1 MVINF
6 YNHSCFKAQSG
17 DIIIAFDPPSKESKF
32 KAPRFQ
38 ADIILISH
46 NNLNHNGRDALN
58 LKQESER
65 YVLDLPGEY
74 EIKDILIKGI
84 QSRIENEN
92 ENLVNTIF
100 TLDIEDM
107 RICHMGDFAENT
119 LRPEIKEALG
129 KIDILFFPVGGDF
142 LEVSHGAAIVNEIE
156 PAIVIPMHYDAS
168 EKNNEKLQEFLKEFS
183 DDQIERVEKLTVKK
197 KDINEENLK
206 VAVLESNL

>member
-17 DIIIAFDPPSKESKF
+17 DIIIVFDPPSKDSKF

-38 ADIILISH
+38 TDIILISH

-84 QSRIENEN
+84 QSQIEN

-119 LRPEIKEALG
+119 LRPEVKETFG

-142 LEVSHGAAIVNEIE
+142 LEAKQGAAIVNEIE

-168 EKNNEKLQEFLKEFS
+168 EKNNKKLQEFLKEFS
-183 DDQIERVEKLTVKK
+183 DDQIEHIDKLTVKK

>member
-46 NNLNHNGRDALN
+46 NNLNHNGRDVLN
-58 LKQESER
+58 LKEENEK

-84 QSRIENEN
+84 QSRLGN
-92 ENLVNTIF
+92 ENLINTIF
-100 TLDIEDM
+100 VLDIEDM
-107 RICHMGDFAENT
+107 RVCHMGDFSEAH
-119 LRPEIKEALG
+119 LAPEIKEALG
-129 KIDILFFPVGGDF
+129 KVDILFFPAGGDF
-142 LEVSHGAAIVNEIE
+142 LEVSHSAAIVNEIE

-168 EKNNEKLQEFLKEFS
+168 EKNNKKLQEFLKEFS
-183 DDQIERVEKLTVKK
+183 DDQIERMEKLTVKK